1 MCMRRVEMHRLQEL
15 VRLHRMGTGARE
27 VARMLRMSPNT
38 ERDYRRALEAEGLLA
53 GPLDDLATLEVL
65 RAAVERQ
72 LPLVAPPQMVS
83 PIAPEVR
90 DKICELAKKKL
101 KPQAIYDRLRLEDAS
116 FDASFWSVRGVW
128 RKWRKDRGIAAEDVA
143 IPVDTEAGEIA
154 QVDFGYVGK
163 LYDAVNGILRKAW
176 AFVMVLAFSRRMVVR
191 IVFDQKIETWLRLHV
206 EAFAE
211 IGGVVETVVP
221 DNLKAAVIR
230 AAFGVD
236 GAASLNRSYREL
248 AKHYNLKIDPAPIYA
263 PKKKGK
269 VESAVKY
276 VKRNFFV
283 GRDHNDADDTKRELQ
298 RWVDEIA
305 NKRIHGTTH
314 RRPIDLFVEE
324 EGALKPLPE
333 RKLDFVIWHQA
344 RVHHDSHLSFEHRLY
359 SAPWTLMNQE
369 LWLRVTASSVVIY
382 NAAEEIVATH
392 SRRGRGVRSTND
404 AHLPEERTAW
414 RHRSR
419 PYWEQRADKIAP
431 EVGTYAR
438 EVFDSDDVLSML
450 RTVQSIVTHL
460 EKFPVERAVA
470 TCLRAQHYGS
480 HTYGV
485 IKNILRQGLDLQP
498 IASPPLGSP
507 LPAPRF
513 ARPIG
518 ELLHRTDE
526 DSHEHN

>member
-1 MCMRRVEMHRLQEL
+1 MCMRRVEMQRLQEL

-27 VARMLRMSPNT
+27 VARMLHMSPNT
-38 ERDYRRALEAEGLLA
+38 ERDYRNALQAAGLLEGA
-53 GPLDDLATLEVL
+53 VDEIAAPEVL
-65 RAAVERQ
+65 RAAVERH

-83 PIAPEVR
+83 TLAPAVQ
-90 DKICELAKKKL
+90 DKIAELATKGL

-116 FDASFWSVRGVW
+116 FAASFWSVRGAW
-128 RKWRKDRGIAAEDVA
+128 RKWRKARGVRAEDVA
-143 IPVDTEAGEIA
+143 IPVETEPGEIA

-163 LYDAVNGILRKAW
+163 LYDGAKGILRKAW
-176 AFVMVLAFSRRMVVR
+176 VFVMVLAFSRRVVMR

-211 IGGVVETVVP
+211 LGGVVGTIVP

-236 GAASLNRSYREL
+236 EAASLNRSYREL
-248 AKHYNLKIDPAPIYA
+248 ARHYNFKIDPAPIYA

-283 GRDHNDADDTKRELQ
+283 GRDKNDVEDTKRDLA
-298 RWVDEIA
+298 RWVNEIA
-305 NKRIHGTTH
+305 NTRIHGTTH
-314 RRPIDLFVEE
+314 RRPIDLFAEE
-324 EGALKPLPE
+324 SSALKPLPE
-333 RKLDFVIWHQA
+333 RPYEPVIWYQA
-344 RVHHDSHLSFEHRLY
+344 RVHQDSHVAFDHRLY
-359 SAPWTLMNQE
+359 SAPWTLIGQK
-369 LWLRVTASSVVIY
+369 LWLRATTATVEIY
-382 NAAEEIVATH
+382 DAADEIVATH
-392 SRRGRGVRSTND
+392 ARRGRTVRSTIA
-404 AHLPEERTAW
+404 AHLPEHREAW

-419 PYWEQRADKIAP
+419 PYWEQRADQIAP
-431 EVGTYAR
+431 EVGAYIRA
-438 EVFDSDDVLSML
+438 VFDLDDTLNML
-450 RTVQSIVTHL
+450 RTVQAIVTHL

-470 TCLRAQHYGS
+470 ACLRAHHFGS
-480 HTYGV
+480 YTYSV

-498 IASPPLGSP
+498 VASTPTSGP

-518 ELLHRTDE
+518 ELLHRTPK